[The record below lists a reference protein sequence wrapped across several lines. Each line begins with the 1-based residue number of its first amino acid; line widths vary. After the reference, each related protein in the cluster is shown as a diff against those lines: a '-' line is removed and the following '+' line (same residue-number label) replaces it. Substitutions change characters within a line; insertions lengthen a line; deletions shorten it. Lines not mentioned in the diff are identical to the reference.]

1 MDTSSDSENDSD
13 KELQVAFAKGQLKG
27 KIAVESEAKKSF
39 INNVAALKEMVQ
51 EVKSNLPWIERLDL
65 TVHPIRPPNPLQEQ
79 LGADPDDL
87 SGDEIHNDVK
97 REMKFHRQ
105 AQAAVLEGIP
115 RLHRL
120 NVPTKRPDDYF
131 AEMVKSD
138 EHMKKVRENLLSKQ
152 LSIERSEKAKK
163 LRAMRKFGKQVQQEV
178 SSRRRKEKKEMV
190 EAVKKFRKGKTKSL
204 DFLEEE
210 KNAKHNKSQAAAEH
224 KQQQFQPNK
233 KRQFKNEKFGFGG
246 QKKRSKQNTKQSW
259 DDVSSFSVR
268 RNAALPEKYK
278 KRKQGKKN
286 RPGKGQRRKLMNKN
300 KPRR

>member
-1 MDTSSDSENDSD
+1 MDTSSDSENDFD

-27 KIAVESEAKKSF
+27 KIAVETESKKSF
-39 INNVAALKEMVQ
+39 INNIAALQEMVQ
-51 EVKSNLPWIERLDL
+51 EVKSNLPWMEHLDL
-65 TVHPIRPPNPLQEQ
+65 TVRPIQPPNPLQEQ

-105 AQAAVLEGIP
+105 AQAAVLEGIQ

-138 EHMKKVRENLLSKQ
+138 EHMKKVRESLLSKQ

-178 SSRRRKEKKEMV
+178 SSRRRKEKKEMI

-204 DFLEEE
+204 DFLEEQ
-210 KNAKHNKSQAAAEH
+210 KNAKTKKSQAAAEH

-233 KRQFKNEKFGFGG
+233 KRQYKNEKFGFGG
-246 QKKRSKQNTKQSW
+246 QKKRSKQNTKKSS
-259 DDVSSFSVR
+259 DDVTSFSVR
-268 RNAALPEKYK
+268 RNTALPDKHK
-278 KRKQGKKN
+278 KRKHGKNN
-286 RPGKGQRRKLMNKN
+286 RPGKSQRRKLMNKN

>member
-1 MDTSSDSENDSD
+1 MDSSSDSENDSD

-27 KIAVESEAKKSF
+27 RIAVEGEAKKSF
-39 INNVAALKEMVQ
+39 INNVGALKEMVQ
-51 EVKSNLPWIERLDL
+51 EIKSDLPWIEHLDL

-115 RLHRL
+115 RLHKL
-120 NVPTKRPDDYF
+120 NIPTKRPDDYF

-138 EHMKKVRENLLSKQ
+138 EHMKKLRENLLSKQ
-152 LSIERSEKAKK
+152 QSIERSEKAKK

-178 SSRRRKEKKEMV
+178 SSRRQKEKKEMI

-204 DFLEEE
+204 DFLEEQ
-210 KNAKHNKSQAAAEH
+210 KNVRNNKSQTSAEQ

-233 KRQFKNEKFGFGG
+233 RRQFKNEKFGFGG
-246 QKKRSKQNTKQSW
+246 QKKRSKQNTKQST

-268 RNAALPEKYK
+268 RNAALPQKHK

-286 RPGKGQRRKLMNKN
+286 RPGKSRRKLMNKN